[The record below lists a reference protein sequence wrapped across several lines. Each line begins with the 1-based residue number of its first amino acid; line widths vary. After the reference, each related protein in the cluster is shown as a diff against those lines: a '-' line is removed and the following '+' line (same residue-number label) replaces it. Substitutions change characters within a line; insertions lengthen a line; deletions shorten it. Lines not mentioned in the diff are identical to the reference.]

1 MKLLKLLGS
10 LEHQFCINSES
21 FAELKKRKK
30 EVKVYFGVD
39 DINIVAEV
47 VSNNTVYFY
56 CEFDF
61 KSHYD
66 IIQENKLEEQLS
78 SGHLSLMQL

>member
-1 MKLLKLLGS
+1 MKLEKLIGT
-10 LEHQFCINSES
+10 LESQVCIGSES

-30 EVKVYFGVD
+30 EVKIYFGVD
-39 DINIVAEV
+39 EINIVIEV

-66 IIQENKLEEQLS
+66 IIEENELQEQLET
-78 SGHLSLMQL
+78 GHLSLIKL